1 VVLATPRPS
10 KRGLTAFSTPAG
22 RAQDTPKQARAQGR
36 VFGRRLAELTTRAV
50 ALADNQQMDVLVPSF
65 LVSACEYIERSVEV
79 EGVYRM
85 SGSQQ
90 RQRAVRAEV
99 EERGCGVGEVSSPP
113 PVLDS
118 ASLVKQFLR
127 ELPEPVIPR
136 TFHPLLAACHAS
148 PRPADNL
155 QLALLLL
162 PPAHSATL
170 TFFLRHLGRVAAASD
185 SNKMG
190 ASNLAIVLSPN
201 LLPSQE
207 VQAKAQAGRKAAQ
220 VDVDSGKLKQHTAI
234 LEVLVR
240 HGELMGFLGL
250 ELEERY
256 LACASN
262 SASLSEGEV
271 LEEEAVCGAA
281 RRRVAKKKHV
291 RRRSGSL
298 SRVLSVMGKA
308 MGLGRATPGGKAEAA
323 SSVHST
329 PLPAFGGTPAF
340 PSPRARQP
348 ALAKRDASQEHDLSP
363 TKKVQRRTLESTF
376 TPKMRKRSF
385 SVKRF
390 KRKKSD
396 SKLKVGLKEMMV
408 VQAVEAF
415 KAAPERGRCVSSPP
429 TTRASLSGTPQLR
442 RKEEVDKGGE
452 EGEDL
457 EGDYAEVKAQYVE
470 LKEEVARLEAESMPD
485 LVGQQFDAVVAA
497 GGLARDARD
506 TEQRLARVR
515 RRSSEEVARKSRSPS
530 QRRIGAIRRR
540 SREREGREERGRSPA
555 PRGRSPT
562 CKAPITP
569 RLVQHRPSLKLQRGQ
584 PNTTSVGLEKPL
596 ASPRES
602 GMEGARRIKMS
613 FKSRERP
620 VVIRD
625 GPVRATQSPLRRLRG
640 EQESLVCLKNDIS
653 DLIEKSFGS
662 RSPETEV
669 TSRGVLETNLGKEEV
684 DSGRQG
690 EEVVHAPMFKLCEG
704 EVEEVFCGGE
714 GLDRSG
720 RSLSSEAEMVELF
733 GECRVEGGSPVTRAQ
748 LRRQSLSFQFA
759 RPAEVEPPAE
769 HLRRQSS
776 AFEFR
781 SREQLAHVELS
792 RGEASRASLRRRN
805 SSVKDLILRLESA
818 KRLEQLAPPTEPRCA
833 KPAPTRPAAA
843 RLAVP
848 EVRVESARARPVL
861 TAPLRISEVEDSEQQ
876 ESWVDGAAFF
886 HNLKELNAPQCGR
899 SSIVKI
905 RKENRGRVQ
914 DTASKFATQTP
925 LRPGRRQSVRLGTPG
940 LAPALRLGHGAS
952 PLATPLGLPSG
963 RRTTLTGIRTT
974 AAARSYLNPTIAS
987 SARARDKSPL
997 LEKAAEAKP
1006 RRSPAATAIRKKSPL
1021 PMKSPVYQNVQ
1032 VERRPSDAK
1041 ARPLERKASNHKETK
1056 ARLVERKASNP
1067 RDIRKVPTSAS
1078 VPRTKAG
1085 KVRRNKSTQERSQRR
1100 LERAEERRYLTI
1112 GCPGEVRS
1120 PLRER
1125 ATPLRETQNLV
1136 RRSASDKTPG
1146 KAAALRVTRA
1156 GLAEQENLGTAQ
1168 AVLVVRKHSL
1178 RSDALMSP
1186 HKVSLGRGT
1195 PREGSNPPVQM
1206 EVGSPVGRVKRVHS
1220 ERSPRPRPVR

>member
-1 VVLATPRPS
+1 
-10 KRGLTAFSTPAG
+10 
-22 RAQDTPKQARAQGR
+22 
-36 VFGRRLAELTTRAV
+36 
-50 ALADNQQMDVLVPSF
+50 M
-65 LVSACEYIERSVEV
+65 
-79 EGVYRM
+79 
-85 SGSQQ
+85 
-90 RQRAVRAEV
+90 
-99 EERGCGVGEVSSPP
+99 GEVSSPP

-170 TFFLRHLGRVAAASD
+170 SFFLRHLGRVAAASA

-207 VQAKAQAGRKAAQ
+207 VQTKAQAGRKAAQ

-240 HGELMGFLGL
+240 HGEVMGFLGP

-262 SASLSEGEV
+262 PASLSEGEL

-308 MGLGRATPGGKAEAA
+308 MGLGRATPGGKVETA

-340 PSPRARQP
+340 PSPRGRQP
-348 ALAKRDASQEHDLSP
+348 AQVKRDASQEHDLSP

-396 SKLKVGLKEMMV
+396 TKLKAGLKEMMV

-429 TTRASLSGTPQLR
+429 TTRASLSGTPQLG
-442 RKEEVDKGGE
+442 RKEEVDKAGE
-452 EGEDL
+452 EEEDL

-470 LKEEVARLEAESMPD
+470 LREEVARLEAESMPE
-485 LVGQQFDAVVAA
+485 LVGQQFEAAVAA
-497 GGLARDARD
+497 GALPRDGRD
-506 TEQRLARVR
+506 TERRLARVR
-515 RRSSEEVARKSRSPS
+515 RRSSEEVERKSRSPS

-540 SREREGREERGRSPA
+540 SREREGREAERGRSPA

-562 CKAPITP
+562 CKAAITP
-569 RLVQHRPSLKLQRGQ
+569 RLVHHRPSLKLQRGQ

-602 GMEGARRIKMS
+602 GLEGARRIKMS

-620 VVIRD
+620 VVMKD
-625 GPVRATQSPLRRLRG
+625 GPVRATQSPLRRLKG

-669 TSRGVLETNLGKEEV
+669 TSRGVLETDLGAEEMEE
-684 DSGRQG
+684 GRQG
-690 EEVVHAPMFKLCEG
+690 EQVESLGEEVVDAPIDMDKFKLSKG

-714 GLDRSG
+714 GLGKSG
-720 RSLSSEAEMVELF
+720 RSLSSEAEMVEMF

-792 RGEASRASLRRRN
+792 RSEASRASLRRRN
-805 SSVKDLILRLESA
+805 SSVKDLIQRLESA
-818 KRLEQLAPPTEPRCA
+818 KKLEQLPPAADSRTSS
-833 KPAPTRPAAA
+833 KPAPTKHAAA
-843 RLAVP
+843 RVAVP

-861 TAPLRISEVEDSEQQ
+861 SEPLRISEVEDSEQQ

-940 LAPALRLGHGAS
+940 LAPALRLGHGTS
-952 PLATPLGLPSG
+952 PLATPIGLPSG

-987 SARARDKSPL
+987 SARARDRSPPT
-997 LEKAAEAKP
+997 EKAAEARP
-1006 RRSPAATAIRKKSPL
+1006 RRSPAATAMRKKSPL
-1021 PMKSPVYQNVQ
+1021 PLKSPVYQNVKVERKKSE
-1032 VERRPSDAK
+1032 VERRPSTVK
-1041 ARPLERKASNHKETK
+1041 ARPLERKASNPKETK
-1056 ARLVERKASNP
+1056 ARPVERKASNP

-1078 VPRTKAG
+1078 VPRSKAG

-1100 LERAEERRYLTI
+1100 VERAEERRYLTI

-1120 PLRER
+1120 PPRER

-1136 RRSASDKTPG
+1136 QRSASDKTPG
-1146 KAAALRVTRA
+1146 KAAGLRVTRA
-1156 GLAEQENLGTAQ
+1156 GLAEQENLGAAQ
-1168 AVLVVRKHSL
+1168 AVLVARKHSL

-1186 HKVSLGRGT
+1186 HKVRGRLRG
-1195 PREGSNPPVQM
+1195 GDLVQM

-1220 ERSPRPRPVR
+1220 ERSPRHRPARWDHSIKY